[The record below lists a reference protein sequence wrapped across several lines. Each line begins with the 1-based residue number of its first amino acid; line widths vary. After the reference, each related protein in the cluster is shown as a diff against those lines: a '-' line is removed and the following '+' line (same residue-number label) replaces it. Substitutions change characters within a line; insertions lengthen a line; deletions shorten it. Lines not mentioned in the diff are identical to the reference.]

1 MRLRYINGIG
11 KQYMVNEYGYY
22 GDFIIGAIPKENIQN
37 LDTLDVDKIQVVLY
51 PSYDEILK
59 YRENI
64 LKSNAIL
71 VLNPTQEKEI
81 QFISSYFKHVELP
94 FNVAPFFGF
103 LGLYLSFHEVKELA
117 KTHLSYRIIYVYLQ
131 TRDYFGLNPSNFYKV
146 DFKDYHLLFSK
157 LDFKNI
163 QQKDFPHAYEY
174 YVKAKGHFDLNIF
187 CSLLYSELTEYID
200 ERIAY
205 LLQLIQEEDIAKIHP
220 KNYDLEIIAKYTK
233 EIAWMKQDGFLF
245 MMGGLGD

>member
-22 GDFIIGAIPKENIQN
+22 GDFIIRAIPKENIR
-37 LDTLDVDKIQVVLY
+37 TLETLEADNVQIVLY
-51 PSYDEILK
+51 PTY
-59 YRENI
+59 ENI
-64 LKSNAIL
+64 IEYKEKILNSKVIL
-71 VLNPTQEKEI
+71 VFYPTQEKEI
-81 QFISSYFKHVELP
+81 QFISSYFKHIELP
-94 FNVAPFFGF
+94 FNVAPFFDF
-103 LGLYLSFHEVKELA
+103 LGLNLSFHEVKELA
-117 KTHLSYRIIYVYLQ
+117 KTHSSYRILYVFLQ
-131 TRDYFGLNPSNFYKV
+131 TREYFGLNPSNFYKV
-146 DFKDYHLLFSK
+146 DFKEYHLLFSK